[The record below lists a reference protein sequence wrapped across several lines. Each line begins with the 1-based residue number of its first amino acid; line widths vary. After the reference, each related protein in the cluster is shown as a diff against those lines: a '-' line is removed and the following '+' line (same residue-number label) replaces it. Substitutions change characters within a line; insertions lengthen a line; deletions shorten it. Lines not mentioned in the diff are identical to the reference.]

1 MRSQSDNQV
10 VIIYPEVCISI
21 SHRIHVCYINGNI
34 DPISTPNVSVYTI
47 HGSYIYICELW
58 PFSDSLFPP
67 HFFRWALLSA
77 DRCISSCLSV
87 VPSVRGILEKHGVQH
102 PKTDHTC
109 SIMLQD
115 GKSHQKY
122 GWFILVAST
131 DDWYGHLGSTQKP
144 VVAPS

>member
-1 MRSQSDNQV
+1 MYAILMVTLIPSVPQMLA
-10 VIIYPEVCISI
+10 
-21 SHRIHVCYINGNI
+21 YIPYM
-34 DPISTPNVSVYTI
+34 DPIS
-47 HGSYIYICELW
+47 IYVNYDHFRIRC
-58 PFSDSLFPP
+58 FRRI
-67 HFFRWALLSA
+67 FFRWALLSA

-87 VPSVRGILEKHGVQH
+87 VPSVHGILEKHGVQH

-131 DDWYGHLGSTQKP
+131 DD
-144 VVAPS
+144 